1 MLCPNCK
8 KEIADGAQFCPEC
21 GVNLSQQVNPAP
33 VNTPP
38 EKQKKPVTKKW
49 WFWVLIVIAAF
60 ILIGMFSGSDE
71 NTENSDTPVNND
83 SIVQTNETTTATE
96 TTTVKT
102 NFIPGDSVYDG
113 NLKITYVSAEEW
125 NGYDQYF
132 GPKNGNKIIRL
143 KFDFVNEGDTDTYI
157 NSFDCYADNKATES
171 YYSGDETLPIF
182 EMLSAGRT
190 TSGYIYFEVPENA
203 ENIEIEYEVNAWSDK
218 KAIFEVVL

>member
-8 KEIADGAQFCPEC
+8 KEITDNSQFCPGC
-21 GVNLSQQVNPAP
+21 GAQVNPAP
-33 VNTPP
+33 AKTPP
-38 EKQKKPVTKKW
+38 EKQKKPITKKW
-49 WFWVLIVIAAF
+49 WFWVLIVIVAIA
-60 ILIGMFSGSDE
+60 LISAVSGDGSDD
-71 NTENSDTPVNND
+71 SDTPANND
-83 SIVQTNETTTATE
+83 SVVQSDETTTAAE

-113 NLKITYVSAEEW
+113 KLKITYVSAEEW

-143 KFDFVNEGDTDTYI
+143 KFDFVNEGDTDAYI
-157 NSFDCYADNKATES
+157 NSFDCYADNQAAED
-171 YYSGDETLPIF
+171 YFYADDQLPLL
-182 EMLSAGRT
+182 EMLSTGRT

-203 ENIEIEYEVNAWSDK
+203 ENIEVEYEVNAWSDK

>member
-8 KEIADGAQFCPEC
+8 KEIAEGVQFCPDC
-21 GVNLSQQVNPAP
+21 GANLSQKPA
-33 VNTPP
+33 
-38 EKQKKPVTKKW
+38 KQKKPVTKKW
-49 WFWVLIVIAAF
+49 WFWVLIVIVAIA
-60 ILIGMFSGSDE
+60 LISAVGGGSDD
-71 NTENSDTPVNND
+71 SDTPANND
-83 SIVQTNETTTATE
+83 SVVQSDETTTAAE

-102 NFIPGDSVYDG
+102 NFVPGDSIYDG
-113 NLKITYVSAEEW
+113 KLKITYVSAEEW

-132 GPKNGNKIIRL
+132 GPKDGNKIIRL

-171 YYSGDETLPIF
+171 YYSGDESLPLL

-203 ENIEIEYEVNAWSDK
+203 ENIEVEYEVNAWSDK
-218 KAIFEVVL
+218 KAIFDVVL

>member
-8 KEIADGAQFCPEC
+8 KEIAEGVQFCPDC
-21 GVNLSQQVNPAP
+21 GANLSQKPA
-33 VNTPP
+33 
-38 EKQKKPVTKKW
+38 KQKKPVTKKW
-49 WFWVLIVIAAF
+49 WFWVLIVIVAIA
-60 ILIGMFSGSDE
+60 LISAVGGGSDD
-71 NTENSDTPVNND
+71 SDTPANND
-83 SIVQTNETTTATE
+83 SVVQSDETTTAAE

-102 NFIPGDSVYDG
+102 NFVPGDSAYDG
-113 NLKITYVSAEEW
+113 KLKITYVSAEEW

-132 GPKNGNKIIRL
+132 GPKDGNKIIRL

-171 YYSGDETLPIF
+171 YYSGDESLPLL

-203 ENIEIEYEVNAWSDK
+203 ENIEVEYEVNAWSDK

>member
-8 KEIADGAQFCPEC
+8 KEIAEGVQFCPDC
-21 GVNLSQQVNPAP
+21 GANLSQKPA
-33 VNTPP
+33 
-38 EKQKKPVTKKW
+38 KQKKPVTKKW
-49 WFWVLIVIAAF
+49 WFWVLIVIVAIA
-60 ILIGMFSGSDE
+60 LISAVSGGGSDD
-71 NTENSDTPVNND
+71 SDTPANND
-83 SIVQTNETTTATE
+83 SVVQSDETTTAAA

-102 NFIPGDSVYDG
+102 NFVPGDSVYDG
-113 NLKITYVSAEEW
+113 KLKITYVSAEEW

-132 GPKNGNKIIRL
+132 GPKDGNKIFRL

-171 YYSGDETLPIF
+171 YYSGDESLPLL

-203 ENIEIEYEVNAWSDK
+203 ENIEVEYEINAWSDK
-218 KAIFEVVL
+218 KAIFDVVL

>member
-8 KEIADGAQFCPEC
+8 KEIAEGVQFCPDC
-21 GVNLSQQVNPAP
+21 GANLSQK
-33 VNTPP
+33 P
-38 EKQKKPVTKKW
+38 EKQKKPITKKW
-49 WFWVLIVIAAF
+49 WFWVLIVIVAIA
-60 ILIGMFSGSDE
+60 LISAVSGGGSDD
-71 NTENSDTPVNND
+71 SDTPANND
-83 SIVQTNETTTATE
+83 SVVQSDETTTAPE

-102 NFIPGDSVYDG
+102 NFVPGDYVYDG
-113 NLKITYVSAEEW
+113 KLKITYVSAEEW
-125 NGYDQYF
+125 NGYNQYF
-132 GPKNGNKIIRL
+132 GPKDGNKIIRL

-171 YYSGDETLPIF
+171 YYSGDESLPLL

-203 ENIEIEYEVNAWSDK
+203 ENIEVEYEVNAWSDK

>member
-8 KEIADGAQFCPEC
+8 KEIAEGVQFCPDC
-21 GVNLSQQVNPAP
+21 GANLSQKPA
-33 VNTPP
+33 
-38 EKQKKPVTKKW
+38 KQKKPVTKKW
-49 WFWVLIVIAAF
+49 WFWVLIVIVAIA
-60 ILIGMFSGSDE
+60 LISAVSGGGSDD
-71 NTENSDTPVNND
+71 SDTPANND
-83 SIVQTNETTTATE
+83 NVVQSDETTTAPE

-102 NFIPGDSVYDG
+102 NFVPGDSVYDG
-113 NLKITYVSAEEW
+113 KLKITYVSAEEW
-125 NGYDQYF
+125 NGYNQYF
-132 GPKNGNKIIRL
+132 GPKDGNKIIRL

-171 YYSGDETLPIF
+171 YYSGDESLPLL

-203 ENIEIEYEVNAWSDK
+203 ENIEVEYEVNAWSDK

>member
-8 KEIADGAQFCPEC
+8 KEIAEGVQFCPDC
-21 GVNLSQQVNPAP
+21 GANLSQKPA
-33 VNTPP
+33 
-38 EKQKKPVTKKW
+38 KQKKPVTKKW
-49 WFWVLIVIAAF
+49 WFWVLIVIVAIA
-60 ILIGMFSGSDE
+60 LISAVSGGGSDD
-71 NTENSDTPVNND
+71 SDTPANND
-83 SIVQTNETTTATE
+83 NVVQSDETTTAAE

-102 NFIPGDSVYDG
+102 NFVPGDSAYDG
-113 NLKITYVSAEEW
+113 KLKITYVSAEEW

-132 GPKNGNKIIRL
+132 GPKDGNKIIRL

-171 YYSGDETLPIF
+171 YYSGDESLPLL

-203 ENIEIEYEVNAWSDK
+203 ENIEVEYEVNAWSDK
-218 KAIFEVVL
+218 KAIFDVVL

>member
-8 KEIADGAQFCPEC
+8 KEIAEGVQFCPDC
-21 GVNLSQQVNPAP
+21 GANLSQKPA
-33 VNTPP
+33 
-38 EKQKKPVTKKW
+38 KQKKPVTKKW
-49 WFWVLIVIAAF
+49 WFWVLIVIVAIA
-60 ILIGMFSGSDE
+60 LISAVSGGGSDD
-71 NTENSDTPVNND
+71 SDTPANND
-83 SIVQTNETTTATE
+83 SVVQSDETTTAAE

-102 NFIPGDSVYDG
+102 NFVPGDSAYDG
-113 NLKITYVSAEEW
+113 KLKITYVSAEEW

-132 GPKNGNKIIRL
+132 GPKDGNKIIRL

-171 YYSGDETLPIF
+171 YYSGDESLPLL

-203 ENIEIEYEVNAWSDK
+203 ENIEVEYEVNAWSDK
-218 KAIFEVVL
+218 IAIFEVVL